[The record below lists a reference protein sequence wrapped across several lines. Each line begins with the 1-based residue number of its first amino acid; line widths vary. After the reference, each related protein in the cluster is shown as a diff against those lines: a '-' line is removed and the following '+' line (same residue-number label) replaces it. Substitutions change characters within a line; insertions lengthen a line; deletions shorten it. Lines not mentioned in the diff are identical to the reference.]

1 MVLDNTNIKDYL
13 KDDALKKNIFF
24 YFFSNAYLEYLEEHG
39 RKESTIELY
48 ANILKQIIKVL
59 GKETTF
65 DEVDERTVSFLIRK
79 LTVSEATA
87 RVYLHVFGNM
97 MEFATGSNPVRR
109 AKILWNASEIDRI
122 FIDRDQFSVL
132 LHHATTDTDKVAL

>member
-13 KDDALKKNIFF
+13 KDDVLKKNIFF

-65 DEVDERTVSFLIRK
+65 DEVDERTVSWLISQ
-79 LTVSEATA
+79 LTVSESTA
-87 RVYLHVFGNM
+87 RIYLHVFGGM
-97 MEFATGSNPVRR
+97 MEFATGRNPVRR
-109 AKILWNASEIDRI
+109 AKLLWNKSEINRI
-122 FIDRDQFSVL
+122 FIDRDQFSAL
-132 LHHATTDTDKVAL
+132 LRSASNDTDRIAL

>member
-13 KDDALKKNIFF
+13 NDDALKKNIFF

-59 GKETTF
+59 GTETTF
-65 DEVDERTVSFLIRK
+65 DEVDERTVSLLISK
-79 LTVSEATA
+79 LTVSESTA
-87 RVYLHVFGNM
+87 KIYLHVFGSM
-97 MEFATGSNPVRR
+97 MEFATGRNPVRR

-122 FIDRDQFSVL
+122 FIDRDQFSAL
-132 LHHATTDTDKVAL
+132 LRSTSNDTDKVAL

>member
-65 DEVDERTVSFLIRK
+65 DEVDERTVSLLISR

-87 RVYLHVFGNM
+87 KVYTNVFGWM
-97 MEFATGSNPVRR
+97 MEYATGSNPVKR
-109 AKILWNASEIDRI
+109 AKPLWNRKEPDRI
-122 FIDRDQFSVL
+122 FIDRDQFTAILRS
-132 LHHATTDTDKVAL
+132 ATSDTDRIAL